1 LVGPGCNALVV
12 RQRLVVASHQASG
25 ARPGASRPD
34 FRPNE
39 LLPWPGGGLRHG
51 V

>member
-1 LVGPGCNALVV
+1 LVGPECNAPVV

-39 LLPWPGGGLRHG
+39 PTALARRRPSTRS
-51 V
+51 